1 MFRQPIAVLTL
12 AAFLFSP
19 LKGLPTEQ
27 VEHLIPEA
35 ELQLQLATAE
45 FQRQRN
51 LHEVERILDR
61 EDAQQL
67 LAKAG
72 LSASEV
78 REAIPQLDDETLANL
93 ADQSR
98 QVTED
103 VSGGFVGG
111 IIILLILAV
120 VLAAVL
126 VKNTNIFD

>member
-1 MFRQPIAVLTL
+1 MFRQAVAYLTL

-19 LKGLPTEQ
+19 LKGFSAEQ
-27 VEHLIPEA
+27 IEHLIPAA

-45 FQRQRN
+45 LQRQSNVR
-51 LHEVERILDR
+51 EVERILDR

-78 REAIPQLDDETLANL
+78 RQAIPQLDDETLANL

-98 QVTED
+98 QVDQD
-103 VSGGFVGG
+103 VSGGLVGG
-111 IIILLILAV
+111 VIILLILAL
-120 VLAAVL
+120 VLAVIL
-126 VKNTNIFD
+126 VRNNIVD

>member
-1 MFRQPIAVLTL
+1 MFRQSIAVLTL

-19 LKGLPTEQ
+19 LKGLSAEQ
-27 VEHLIPEA
+27 VEHLIPSA
-35 ELQLQLATAE
+35 ELQLQLAAAE
-45 FQRQRN
+45 LQRQSN
-51 LHEVERILDR
+51 LRDVERILDR

-78 REAIPQLDDETLANL
+78 RKAIPQLDDETLANL

-98 QVTED
+98 QVNED

-111 IIILLILAV
+111 IIILLVLAII
-120 VLAAVL
+120 LAAVL
-126 VKNTNIFD
+126 VKNTSFFN

>member
-1 MFRQPIAVLTL
+1 MFRQAIAVLTL

-19 LKGLPTEQ
+19 LKGLSAEQ
-27 VEHLIPEA
+27 VEHLIPA
-35 ELQLQLATAE
+35 ADLQLQLAAAE
-45 FQRQRN
+45 FQRQSNVRD
-51 LHEVERILDR
+51 VERILDR

-93 ADQSR
+93 AEQSR
-98 QVTED
+98 NVNED

-111 IIILLILAV
+111 IIILLILAL
-120 VLAAVL
+120 VLAVIL
-126 VKNTNIFD
+126 VRNNIVD

>member
-1 MFRQPIAVLTL
+1 MLRQMIAVLTL

-19 LKGLPTEQ
+19 FKGLSAEQ

-35 ELQLQLATAE
+35 ELRLELATAE
-45 FQRQRN
+45 FQRQSDI
-51 LHEVERILDR
+51 LEVERILDR

-72 LSASEV
+72 MTPGEV
-78 REAIPQLDDETLANL
+78 CAAIPQLDDETLANL

-98 QVTED
+98 QVNED
-103 VSGGFVGG
+103 VSGGLVGG
-111 IIILLILAV
+111 LIILLILAV
-120 VLAAVL
+120 ILAAVL

>member
-1 MFRQPIAVLTL
+1 MFRQTIAVLTL

-19 LKGLPTEQ
+19 LKGLSAEQ
-27 VEHLIPEA
+27 VEHLIPA
-35 ELQLQLATAE
+35 ADLQLQLAAAE
-45 FQRQRN
+45 FQRQSNVRD
-51 LHEVERILDR
+51 VERILDR

-93 ADQSR
+93 AEQSR
-98 QVTED
+98 NVNED

-111 IIILLILAV
+111 IIILLILAL
-120 VLAAVL
+120 VLAVIL
-126 VKNTNIFD
+126 VRNNIVD

>member
-1 MFRQPIAVLTL
+1 MLRQTIALLTL

-19 LKGLPTEQ
+19 MKGLSAEQ
-27 VEHLIPEA
+27 VEHLIPAA

-45 FQRQRN
+45 LQRQSN
-51 LHEVERILDR
+51 LREVERVLDR

-72 LSASEV
+72 VTPSEV

-98 QVTED
+98 QVNED
-103 VSGGFVGG
+103 VAGGFVGG
-111 IIILLILAV
+111 IIILLILAL
-120 VLAAVL
+120 VLAVIL
-126 VKNTNIFD
+126 VRNNIVD

>member
-1 MFRQPIAVLTL
+1 L

-19 LKGLPTEQ
+19 LKGLSAEQ
-27 VEHLIPEA
+27 IDHLIPAA
-35 ELQLQLATAE
+35 ELQLQLAADE
-45 FQRQRN
+45 LQRQSN
-51 LHEVERILDR
+51 LREVERILDR

-67 LAKAG
+67 LATAG

-78 REAIPQLDDETLANL
+78 REAIPQLDNETLANL

-111 IIILLILAV
+111 IIILLILAL
-120 VLAAVL
+120 VLAVVL
-126 VKNTNIFD
+126 VKNTSFFD